1 MNQGLATYL
10 PMWCAKMIRLPT
22 QRPRGFTLI
31 EMMIAIAIFTLLSL
45 GAYQVLQ
52 GVLRSDEVSRDRGD
66 TLKQLQRAM
75 IIVERDFQ
83 QMNAR
88 NNRSDDELTAVPLQ
102 AGKFM
107 FDSDEDGIAFTR
119 SGWRNPLSQ
128 LPRSS
133 LQRVIYRVK
142 DAKLERLSYIY
153 LDPAIGEEP
162 SKKIILDNVES
173 MLFEF
178 YYEKK
183 WVETWSN
190 KKALP
195 EGIKMTLTLKRFGE
209 IERLFL
215 LPKASI
221 GSDSRSVEEKSE

>member
-10 PMWCAKMIRLPT
+10 PMWCAKMNRQPRIP
-22 QRPRGFTLI
+22 QRGFTLI
-31 EMMIAIAIFTLLSL
+31 EMMIAIAIFALLSL

-66 TLKQLQRAM
+66 ALKQLQRAM
-75 IIVERDFQ
+75 VIVERDFQ

-88 NNRSDDELTAVPLQ
+88 NNRSDDELTAMPLQ

-107 FDSDEDGIAFTR
+107 FDSDDDGIAFTR

-142 DAKLERLSYIY
+142 DAHLERLSYVY
-153 LDPAIGEEP
+153 LDPATGEEP
-162 SKKIILDNVES
+162 KTKLILENVES
-173 MLFEF
+173 MTFEF
-178 YYEKK
+178 YHEKK
-183 WVETWSN
+183 WAETWTN
-190 KKALP
+190 KTALP
-195 EGIKMTLTLKRFGE
+195 DGVKVTLTLKRFGE
-209 IERLFL
+209 IQRLFL
-215 LPKASI
+215 LPKATVNSA
-221 GSDSRSVEEKSE
+221 EEET

>member
-1 MNQGLATYL
+1 
-10 PMWCAKMIRLPT
+10 MIRQPT
-22 QRPRGFTLI
+22 IKQRGFTLI
-31 EMMIAIAIFTLLSL
+31 EMMIAIAIFALLSL

-52 GVLRSDEVSRDRGD
+52 GVLRSDEISRDRGD
-66 TLKQLQRAM
+66 ALKQLQRAM
-75 IIVERDFQ
+75 VIVERDFQ

-88 NNRSDDELTAVPLQ
+88 HNRSDDELTAMPLQ

-107 FDSDEDGIAFTR
+107 FDSDDDGIAFTR

-142 DAKLERLSYIY
+142 DAHLERLSYVY

-162 SKKIILDNVES
+162 NRKLILANVEA
-173 MLFEF
+173 MTFEF
-178 YYEKK
+178 YHENK
-183 WVETWSN
+183 WAETWSN
-190 KKALP
+190 KTALP
-195 EGIKMTLTLKRFGE
+195 DGVKVTFTLKRFGK

-215 LPKASI
+215 LPKATVDN
-221 GSDSRSVEEKSE
+221 DSSNEEDES

>member
-1 MNQGLATYL
+1 MKRQSTNHES
-10 PMWCAKMIRLPT
+10 
-22 QRPRGFTLI
+22 GFTLI
-31 EMMIAIAIFTLLSL
+31 EMMIAIAIFALLSM

-52 GVLRSDEVSRDRGD
+52 GVLRSDEISKERGD
-66 TLKQLQRAM
+66 ALKQLQRAM
-75 IIVERDFQ
+75 VIVERDFQ

-88 NNRSDDELTAVPLQ
+88 NNRNDDALTAMPLQ

-107 FDSDEDGIAFTR
+107 FDSDDSGIAFTR

-142 DAKLERLSYIY
+142 DAHLERLSYVY
-153 LDPAIGEEP
+153 LDPAVGEEP
-162 SKKIILDNVES
+162 KRKLILENVEA
-173 MLFEF
+173 MTFEF

-183 WVETWSN
+183 WAETWTN
-190 KKALP
+190 KTALP
-195 EGIKMTLTLKRFGE
+195 DGVKIMLTLKRFGD

-215 LPKASI
+215 LPK
-221 GSDSRSVEEKSE
+221 GSVDSDTSNEEGES

>member
-10 PMWCAKMIRLPT
+10 PMWCAKMMRTPT
-22 QRPRGFTLI
+22 LRQRGFTLI
-31 EMMIAIAIFTLLSL
+31 EMMIAIAIFALLSL

-52 GVLRSDEVSRDRGD
+52 GVLRSDEISRERGD
-66 TLKQLQRAM
+66 ALKQLQRAM

-88 NNRSDDELTAVPLQ
+88 NNRSDDELTAMPLQ

-107 FDSDEDGIAFTR
+107 FDSDDDGIAFTR

-142 DAKLERLSYIY
+142 DAKLERLSHIY

-173 MLFEF
+173 VLFEF

-195 EGIKMTLTLKRFGE
+195 EGVKMTLTLKRFGE

-215 LPKASI
+215 LPKASVD
-221 GSDSRSVEEKSE
+221 SDSSSAEEKSE